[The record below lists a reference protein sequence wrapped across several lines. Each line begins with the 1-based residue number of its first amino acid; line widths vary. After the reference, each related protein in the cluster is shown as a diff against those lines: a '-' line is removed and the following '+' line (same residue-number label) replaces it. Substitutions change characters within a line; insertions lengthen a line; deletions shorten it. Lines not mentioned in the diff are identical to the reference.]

1 MNVRFHKPCYTGK
14 GRLEQKLNDL
24 EDNESI
30 WKKFEADRNRH
41 GALIDQIL
49 DVTNLNPLSLYN
61 SVKEIKERLGILS
74 VPANKFLSPEMEKY
88 QEKLAGYF
96 IR

>member
-1 MNVRFHKPCYTGK
+1 M
-14 GRLEQKLNDL
+14 
-24 EDNESI
+24 
-30 WKKFEADRNRH
+30 
-41 GALIDQIL
+41 
-49 DVTNLNPLSLYN
+49 TNLNPLSLSN

-96 IR
+96 MR